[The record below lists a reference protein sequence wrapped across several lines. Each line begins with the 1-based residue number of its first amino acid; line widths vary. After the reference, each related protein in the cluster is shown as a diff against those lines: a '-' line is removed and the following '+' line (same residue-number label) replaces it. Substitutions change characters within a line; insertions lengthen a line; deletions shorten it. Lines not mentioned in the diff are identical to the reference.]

1 MKDKVWKEKKKK
13 QGRAAHTNSEIPGSF
28 SRGGKKT

>member
-13 QGRAAHTNSEIPGSF
+13 KQDRAAHTNSEILGSF
-28 SRGGKKT
+28 SRVR